1 MEYYDD
7 EYLDGSDKDS
17 LQAKWEE
24 EMDHDLYFS
33 DEYTDPVEKKSDQ
46 ELQHDMEYFENAEY
60 EKKTNNDWIELKDE
74 WLKLDESNSNESR
87 KRQEDI
93 ENYFYQLTQR
103 DVFYE
108 EVPQPNLEG
117 FSLKYFRFG
126 NNETHKGKEIEN
138 GLNKEEQSLNINS
151 LLLDGSIKHGDKID
165 LVDYPNIKSIVAS
178 SQEQLDMLTPDS
190 KKQISGVT
198 LTNHSTIKWYR
209 YFMPGSESLD
219 HNIDL
224 TDFKNLKHV
233 RLDDYVNKDLE
244 NIKFSDGVAD
254 LFLKNTRLKQY
265 KAPENIEVFA
275 QNAQIKAYADNNKP
289 NRSRSYPT
297 NKAEALKLCNERIRL
312 AKGIDIDLVDEK
324 GKVHRYYE
332 IAKDYPNLAPK
343 VAAAT
348 EKELYGDG
356 SAWKRTELADRF
368 INYTQENGKKL
379 IDESPE
385 LALAGYNNMKE
396 LDEYINSYVP
406 DFNTCINFVK
416 EHPVLL
422 PALKEQVKKNLDIKK
437 HGSTT
442 LESDAKYDLAVIGA
456 VDSKYAKKVDEILDG
471 AEKNM
476 LRKYVRG
483 KVKASEK
490 QAKNLKEVKADKAAK
505 QKAIQNKKI
514 NGRG

>member
-1 MEYYDD
+1 
-7 EYLDGSDKDS
+7 
-17 LQAKWEE
+17 
-24 EMDHDLYFS
+24 
-33 DEYTDPVEKKSDQ
+33 
-46 ELQHDMEYFENAEY
+46 
-60 EKKTNNDWIELKDE
+60 
-74 WLKLDESNSNESR
+74 
-87 KRQEDI
+87 
-93 ENYFYQLTQR
+93 
-103 DVFYE
+103 
-108 EVPQPNLEG
+108 
-117 FSLKYFRFG
+117 
-126 NNETHKGKEIEN
+126 
-138 GLNKEEQSLNINS
+138 
-151 LLLDGSIKHGDKID
+151 
-165 LVDYPNIKSIVAS
+165 
-178 SQEQLDMLTPDS
+178 
-190 KKQISGVT
+190 
-198 LTNHSTIKWYR
+198 
-209 YFMPGSESLD
+209 
-219 HNIDL
+219 
-224 TDFKNLKHV
+224 
-233 RLDDYVNKDLE
+233 
-244 NIKFSDGVAD
+244 
-254 LFLKNTRLKQY
+254 LKNTRLKQY

-490 QAKNLKEVKADKAAK
+490 QTKNLKEVKADKAAK